1 MRTIQNNTAAFL
13 QAIKDVLGRP
23 MYGLLTVAV
32 FLSVML
38 FAIWLPNLSF
48 MADIV
53 TSSSLA
59 PGQKISILG
68 SSLGAIQTNFTFLS
82 RALTVVI
89 ALLFAVQISV
99 ITYYLKRRIHLQK
112 AAGISGVGMV
122 SGLLGVGCA
131 ACGSVILS
139 ALFGATATAGFI
151 GVLPLRGQEF
161 GLLSIGILGLSLF
174 LTTRKIQEPLVC
186 AAPPSRG

>member
-1 MRTIQNNTAAFL
+1 MKTVVTSLRE
-13 QAIKDVLGRP
+13 VLGQP
-23 MYGLLTVAV
+23 VYGLLTIGI
-32 FLSVML
+32 FLTVML

-48 MADIV
+48 VADIV

-59 PGQKISILG
+59 LGQKISILT

-82 RALTVVI
+82 KMLTIIV

-112 AAGISGVGMV
+112 AAGISGIGMV

-139 ALFGATATAGFI
+139 ALFGVGATASFI
-151 GVLPLRGQEF
+151 GVLPLKGQEF
-161 GLLSIGILGLSLF
+161 GLLSIAILVFSLF
-174 LTTRKIQEPLVC
+174 LTTRKIQDPLTC
-186 AAPPSRG
+186 AIK